1 MYILYMY
8 AVCKAH
14 KQLYWGEIYINCTYL
29 KLYDLTCIY
38 ACETNIT
45 IRILN
50 ASITPKSDLTTLIIP
65 PSSSPPT
72 PPPPHSLPRQLL
84 MGLYSLEIYVKRH
97 MICTHALGFFIQL
110 GNFKARLCCALDPWS
125 ITFYCRVVFLCVC
138 PPPFVSGVWKLRTHG
153 KIQCGNSFILIVR
166 VLLWFSRRP
175 IETVNT

>member
-50 ASITPKSDLTTLIIP
+50 ASITPKSDLTPLIIP
-65 PSSSPPT
+65 PSSSPHPT
-72 PPPPHSLPRQLL
+72 PTALPPQATADGFVFSRDLCQASYD
-84 MGLYSLEIYVKRH
+84 LYSCIR
-97 MICTHALGFFIQL
+97 FFHS
-110 GNFKARLCCALDPWS
+110 AW
-125 ITFYCRVVFLCVC
+125 
-138 PPPFVSGVWKLRTHG
+138 
-153 KIQCGNSFILIVR
+153 
-166 VLLWFSRRP
+166 
-175 IETVNT
+175 